1 MRQNLPFLGKF
12 ETNEV
17 EYKEA
22 KKGLPQSIWK
32 AISAFSNTK
41 GGIIVLG
48 IKQEQDR
55 IIKQGVEHPQKIVDD
70 LVSTVSQKFN
80 FCPTINPKIVKETDK
95 YFVVVEI
102 AEALRYEKPIYIK
115 DAGPL
120 KGGYKRVNSIDQRLT
135 DKDLQRFFQ
144 ERLKS
149 PDAQVLKETTLSDI
163 EKKLF

>member
-1 MRQNLPFLGKF
+1 MRQNLPSLNKF

-32 AISAFSNTK
+32 TISAFSNTR
-41 GGIIVLG
+41 GGIVVLG
-48 IKQEQDR
+48 VKQEQDR

-135 DKDLQRFFQ
+135 DKD
-144 ERLKS
+144 
-149 PDAQVLKETTLSDI
+149 
-163 EKKLF
+163 